1 MLSSADGDLIELQLI
16 CLNGEGCTL
25 SVSPSTLGRRV
36 PWDLYW
42 IYDDMKIVVG
52 EKTYKV
58 SVFGVKIVGI
68 IIWGKKQVSFLENVS
83 YFRCV
88 ILCFK
93 IHMSWQ
99 SLDALIFFDERR
111 LKTPIWMILT
121 SNKLKTGGWK

>member
-42 IYDDMKIVVG
+42 IYDMKIVVG
-52 EKTYKV
+52 EKHLQ
-58 SVFGVKIVGI
+58 SVGFWCENRWDYY
-68 IIWGKKQVSFLENVS
+68 WGKKQVSFLENVS
-83 YFRCV
+83 FFWCV

-93 IHMSWQ
+93 IHMSGRVWT
-99 SLDALIFFDERR
+99 LYFFLMRGD
-111 LKTPIWMILT
+111 
-121 SNKLKTGGWK
+121 

>member
-42 IYDDMKIVVG
+42 IYDMKIVVG
-52 EKTYKV
+52 EKNTYKV

-68 IIWGKKQVSFLENVS
+68 IIGGKNKCRF
-83 YFRCV
+83 
-88 ILCFK
+88 
-93 IHMSWQ
+93 W
-99 SLDALIFFDERR
+99 
-111 LKTPIWMILT
+111 KT
-121 SNKLKTGGWK
+121 